1 MFGQQKQSK
10 SDLASAAGE
19 DGAVGGTAEEVG
31 AVGGVEVAIGAD
43 EVAGAVG
50 GGCVEVGAGWS
61 STVESSCAPMAS
73 DSFCTSVDSLV
84 LAESA
89 SVCLALGEVWDEPLS
104 ESSELRYL

>member
-1 MFGQQKQSK
+1 MGVGGIKIKFHEQMFWKRKRDKDDQ
-10 SDLASAAGE
+10 ASAADV

-31 AVGGVEVAIGAD
+31 AAGGVEVAVGAA

-50 GGCVEVGAGWS
+50 SAGAS
-61 STVESSCAPMAS
+61 VAS
-73 DSFCTSVDSLV
+73 ISFCTSVDSLV

-104 ESSELRYL
+104 ESSESRCR